1 MVVGY
6 YKEIY
11 CALDIDIDQLI
22 AFLKDIIRDTDV
34 KCECKEDK
42 YTLIMDNLDI
52 WVEGWLND
60 KYSDLDNKSVVLI
73 ICQIREYLEIN
84 LINYL

>member
-6 YKEIY
+6 YKEVY
-11 CALDIDIDQLI
+11 CALDINIDQLI

-52 WVEGWLND
+52 WVESWLD
-60 KYSDLDNKSVVLI
+60 DHYPDLDDKSIVLI
-73 ICQIREYLEIN
+73 ICQIREYLESN

>member
-11 CALDIDIDQLI
+11 CALDINIDQLI

-34 KCECKEDK
+34 KYECKEDR

-52 WVEGWLND
+52 WAESWLD
-60 KYSDLDNKSVVLI
+60 DHYPDLDNKSVVLI
-73 ICQIREYLEIN
+73 ICQIGEYLESN
-84 LINYL
+84 LMNYL